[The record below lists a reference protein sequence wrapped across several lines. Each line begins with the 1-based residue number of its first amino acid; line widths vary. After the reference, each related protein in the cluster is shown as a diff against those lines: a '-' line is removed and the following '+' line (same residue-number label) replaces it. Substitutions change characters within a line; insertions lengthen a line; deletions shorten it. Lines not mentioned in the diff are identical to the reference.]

1 MGNARSGDG
10 RGGMKRRSLRDTSLR
25 FQRRDDDVY
34 RGTTGNNKSDGR
46 SKSVSV
52 ATFSQLI
59 GAQKEQSATDNLL
72 LVGAGL
78 AAAKNRRGS
87 WFGGMN

>member
-1 MGNARSGDG
+1 MGITRSGDG

-25 FQRRDDDVY
+25 FQRRDDDMN
-34 RGTTGNNKSDGR
+34 RGATGMNKSDGR

-59 GAQKEQSATDNLL
+59 STQNEQAATDNLL

-78 AAAKNRRGS
+78 AAAQNRRGS
-87 WFGGMN
+87 WFGGMS